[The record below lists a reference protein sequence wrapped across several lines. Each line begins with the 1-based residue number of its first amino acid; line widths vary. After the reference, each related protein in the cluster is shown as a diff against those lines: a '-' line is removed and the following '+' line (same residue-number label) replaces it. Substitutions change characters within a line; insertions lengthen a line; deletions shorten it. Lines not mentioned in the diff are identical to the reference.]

1 MWWLLARLA
10 GGRSGAGGGGG
21 LGRAPRD
28 ALGGTRPTAN
38 SRPSLAS
45 SRLTRL
51 GRLSAGISARSLSP
65 GGSWSCCPLSP
76 ASCSTPHWAPARPL
90 WSKNGPESARR
101 WLPGRPLEPVPGSGA
116 ALKEPLQAA
125 EVGLLGSRPE
135 RGADPLGG
143 GAAGRGRGR
152 RNCWASR
159 RWEEER
165 SPRGVRWTQLEHR
178 GPCFAPP
185 YEPLPD
191 GVRFYYDGEDCP
203 GPPATAGRAPPGL
216 LLRRRWGCPWGQGRP
231 GPWETLALRPEPG
244 RAPSKSAVE
253 RPPEG
258 SATEV
263 PSPAAAAQGC
273 SCQAGGGWARPCVLE
288 LAQLASAAAAFPLCP
303 RACSRTTLWVRP
315 GPWGLGA
322 GCPRAPGR
330 AAA

>member
-1 MWWLLARLA
+1 MVAA
-10 GGRSGAGGGGG
+10 G
-21 LGRAPRD
+21 APRRWKVWGGWGRGSWPGSQGRVGWYETHCQQQTLPSVLEAHTSGPPLRRNICSVPVPWGLVVLLPPLPCLLLNP
-28 ALGGTRPTAN
+28 ALGASQAFVEQKRSRERTAVAP
-38 SRPSLAS
+38 R
-45 SRLTRL
+45 
-51 GRLSAGISARSLSP
+51 AR
-65 GGSWSCCPLSP
+65 
-76 ASCSTPHWAPARPL
+76 
-90 WSKNGPESARR
+90 
-101 WLPGRPLEPVPGSGA
+101 SGA